1 MSLTTETLKMA
12 KISGMEYSEAANA
25 MTVAIRAYKI
35 EMTDAQQVTDT
46 YSALAAKF
54 AVSSAEIANAMEKT
68 ASSAAN
74 VGMSLQS
81 TSAFISVM
89 TQTTRESAQNIGS
102 ALKSIIS
109 RYGEMKASPA
119 KLLNVDGEEVA
130 FNKVDTALSSI
141 GISIKD
147 ASGQFRDFDD
157 VIMDLAAKWDSLDN
171 NTQRY
176 IATIMAGNR
185 QQSRFIAL
193 VSNYD
198 ELNRAMNVASTA
210 ENASIVQT
218 AKTLDSLESKAN
230 QLKNAFVISLLI

>member
-12 KISGMEYSEAANA
+12 KIAGMDYSTAANA
-25 MTVAIRAYKI
+25 MTVAIRAFNI
-35 EMTDAQQVTDT
+35 EMSEAQSVTDT

-68 ASSAAN
+68 ASSAAS

-89 TQTTRESAQNIGS
+89 EQTTRESAQNIGS

-109 RYGEMKASPA
+109 RYGEMKASPD

-130 FNKVDTALSSI
+130 FNKVDTALKSI

-147 ASGQFRDFDD
+147 SAGQFRDFDD
-157 VIMDLAAKWDSLDN
+157 VIMELASKWNTLDN

-198 ELNRAMNVASTA
+198 ELSRAMDVANNA
-210 ENASIVQT
+210 ENASIV
-218 AKTLDSLESKAN
+218 
-230 QLKNAFVISLLI
+230 